1 MESILTQAGLLYHFW
16 PAQAFIIA
24 FCVILGIILSGTIML
39 TFIGLLYLINTL
51 FGDEIRLFIKKKW
64 SGISS
69 DLNEIIRENIQKTF
83 FFHGAENIPR
93 GKPVLY
99 AAHPHGLFSMATY
112 FHWATFSTGWPED
125 LCKIKIAIHSSLFL
139 IPGVRELL
147 DMHGCIKATRES
159 IERALDEGYSV
170 IIQVGGINEIM
181 LTESNRM
188 NIYVKTRKGFLEIA
202 EKKGVPIIPVLTFG
216 ENELFP
222 LQKDQWTLS
231 FQKGLKDYFG
241 ITVPIPTAQSF
252 FNWFSLL
259 QKPLKPSVETWIG
272 EPLKT
277 PTKKEFID
285 SLKRLFSKNRP
296 SYCRELIFY

>member
-1 MESILTQAGLLYHFW
+1 M
-16 PAQAFIIA
+16 
-24 FCVILGIILSGTIML
+24 
-39 TFIGLLYLINTL
+39 
-51 FGDEIRLFIKKKW
+51 
-64 SGISS
+64 
-69 DLNEIIRENIQKTF
+69 
-83 FFHGAENIPR
+83 
-93 GKPVLY
+93 
-99 AAHPHGLFSMATY
+99 
-112 FHWATFSTGWPED
+112 
-125 LCKIKIAIHSSLFL
+125 

-147 DMHGCIKATRES
+147 DLHGCIKATRES

-202 EKKGVPIIPVLTFG
+202 EKKGVQIIPVLTFG

-222 LQKDQWTLS
+222 LQKDPWTL
-231 FQKGLKDYFG
+231 
-241 ITVPIPTAQSF
+241 F

-296 SYCRELIFY
+296 SYCRELVFY